1 MKNLPAKKT
10 SVVEQRMTKIFD
22 EWNKMYAKNPS
33 EFSETLD
40 ANGKPVKGYGKRCA
54 IYFTKLAAELDA
66 KNKLPKLSA

>member
-1 MKNLPAKKT
+1 MKNLQAKKA

-22 EWNKMYAKNPS
+22 EWNKRYTKNPS
-33 EFSETLD
+33 EFSDTLN

-54 IYFTKLAAELDA
+54 IYFIKLATELDA